1 MMKAE
6 TVLETSASFIH
17 LPLPIAGEDFIE
29 QANAVNERQ
38 TNEAFK
44 TSYTVFS
51 KRTPAEDTFPLLF
64 QGQTISFPVVFA
76 LETVPW
82 LKRLVD
88 GLSSRRPG
96 SIHLGIV
103 VDKVAL
109 GQVFLRVLQF
119 SFHRC
124 SICIYHRPMRC
135 AIAPTKHHIITTSVL
150 S

>member
-1 MMKAE
+1 LSEKI
-6 TVLETSASFIH
+6 L
-17 LPLPIAGEDFIE
+17 IE

-88 GLSSRRPG
+88 GLSSWRPG
-96 SIHLGIV
+96 SIHLGFV

-109 GQVFLRVLQF
+109 GQGFLRVLQF
-119 SFHRC
+119 S
-124 SICIYHRPMRC
+124 P
-135 AIAPTKHHIITTSVL
+135 ANIIPPLLHMHLSPPHEVCDSSDQASGGIRGFTSDPAL
-150 S
+150 WLETE